1 MLALAVLL
9 LSILAK
15 INLDII
21 HVCIYLPI
29 NQNGMGK
36 DEKGTCNIFESAA
49 YMLPA
54 STIHSLYITGSKCAY
69 SAHFRLHA
77 RQLT

>member
-36 DEKGTCNIFESAA
+36 MRRGHVTYLRVPLICYLQAQYTAFISQVANVHIVLILD
-49 YMLPA
+49 YMQD
-54 STIHSLYITGSKCAY
+54 S
-69 SAHFRLHA
+69 
-77 RQLT
+77 